1 MSSMSRLIHL
11 ICSAALIVVGLTS
24 PAMGSSTIPSIIYE
38 RHSPALVDDAP
49 YISGFECLVHGEIT
63 AGKPSCDYY
72 KALVSRPLKI
82 SETKISEEVCFKELT
97 PVSIPR
103 EYKIE
108 TTYRILVE
116 TKLDERGEFEG
127 VTFARIISLPENL
140 QEGETT
146 PWYETR
152 SVALY
157 NCDLPYDGKSAL
169 GVEQKTGRIATLSKT
184 YNIPILDNELS
195 ELLRLR
201 AEEEKLQSKMQI
213 AVVKMIINGEINPAA
228 LGGGKPLSGEMLDK
242 LPNDILM
249 SMSEV
254 RQRIEAIEAPFEAA
268 AKADIIRKKMA
279 KLSKKSGVPIS
290 FKEMEETV
298 ALNAEKDRIQKRTE
312 HEAGIKWKAKGG
324 PVSAFQNP
332 LPNAEDD
339 VRLKEIEARLNEIY
353 APHDLDRVISE

>member
-1 MSSMSRLIHL
+1 MSRLIHL
-11 ICSAALIVVGLTS
+11 IGSAAVIVFGLTP
-24 PAMGSSTIPSIIYE
+24 PAMGSSSIPSVVYE
-38 RHSPALVDDAP
+38 KYSDALLDEAP
-49 YISGFECLVHGEIT
+49 YISGFECLVHGENI
-63 AGKPSCDYY
+63 AGKPICDYY
-72 KALVSRPLKI
+72 KAVASRPLKI
-82 SETKISEEVCFKELT
+82 SRTKTSEEICFKDFT

-103 EYKIE
+103 EYKAE
-108 TTYRILVE
+108 TIYRIIVE
-116 TKLDERGEFEG
+116 TKLGERGEFEG
-127 VTFARIISLPENL
+127 VTFARILSLPEDL
-140 QEGETT
+140 QEGKTT

-169 GVEQKTGRIATLSKT
+169 GVEQKTGRLATLSKT

-195 ELLRLR
+195 ELVQLR
-201 AEEEKLQSKMQI
+201 AEEEELQSEMQI
-213 AVVKMIINGEINPAA
+213 AVVKMIVNGEINPAA
-228 LGGGKPLSGEMLDK
+228 LGGGEPLSGEMLDK

-268 AKADIIRKKMA
+268 AKADIIRKDMV

-290 FKEMEETV
+290 SKEMEETV

-312 HEAGIKWKAKGG
+312 LAAVIRWRAEGG
-324 PVSAFQNP
+324 PVSAFQKP

-339 VRLKEIEARLNEIY
+339 VRLKEIEARLNTIY
-353 APHDLDRVISE
+353 APHDLDRGISK

>member
-1 MSSMSRLIHL
+1 MYSMSRLIHL
-11 ICSAALIVVGLTS
+11 IGSAAVIVFGLAP
-24 PAMGSSTIPSIIYE
+24 PAMGWSTIPSVVYE
-38 RHSPALVDDAP
+38 RYPDALLDEAP
-49 YISGFECLVHGEIT
+49 YISGFECLIHGENI
-63 AGKPSCDYY
+63 ASKPICDYY
-72 KALVSRPLKI
+72 KAVASRPLKI
-82 SETKISEEVCFKELT
+82 SKTKTSEEICFKDFT
-97 PVSIPR
+97 PVSIPS
-103 EYKIE
+103 EYKAE
-108 TTYRILVE
+108 TIYRIIVE

-127 VTFARIISLPENL
+127 VTFARILSLPEDL
-140 QEGETT
+140 QEGKTT
-146 PWYETR
+146 PWYVTTT
-152 SVALY
+152 VALY

-169 GVEQKTGRIATLSKT
+169 GVEQKTGRIETLSKT

-195 ELLRLR
+195 ELVQLR
-201 AEEEKLQSKMQI
+201 AEEEKLQSEMQV

-254 RQRIEAIEAPFEAA
+254 RQRIEAIEAPFKAA
-268 AKADIIRKKMA
+268 AKADIIRKEMA

-312 HEAGIKWKAKGG
+312 FEAGIKWKAEGG
-324 PVSAFQNP
+324 PVSAFQKP

-339 VRLKEIEARLNEIY
+339 VRLKEIEARLNAIY